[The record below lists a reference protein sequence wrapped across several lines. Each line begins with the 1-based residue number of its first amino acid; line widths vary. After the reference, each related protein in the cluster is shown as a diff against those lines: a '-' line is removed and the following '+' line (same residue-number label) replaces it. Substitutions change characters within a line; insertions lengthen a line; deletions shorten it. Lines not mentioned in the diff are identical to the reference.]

1 MDCRNNPLNDKYK
14 DLSLFEIHN
23 VNREKTFLK
32 GLVIVQRIFQNS
44 IARRIQQ
51 KWRWWFYDD
60 LDSDG
65 ISRFAKRSVDEL
77 NDNISET
84 LTLIHIS

>member
-1 MDCRNNPLNDKYK
+1 MIYK

-23 VNREKTFLK
+23 VYRGKTFLK

-65 ISRFAKRSVDEL
+65 ISRFARRSVDEL
-77 NDNISET
+77 NDNIS
-84 LTLIHIS
+84 